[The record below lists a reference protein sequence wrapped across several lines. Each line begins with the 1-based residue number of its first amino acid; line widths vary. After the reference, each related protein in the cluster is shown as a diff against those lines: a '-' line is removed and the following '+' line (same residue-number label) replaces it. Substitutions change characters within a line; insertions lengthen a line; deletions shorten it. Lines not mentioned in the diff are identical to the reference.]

1 MGQEIEK
8 EKDTL
13 LLGGTAIK
21 PKGWDRKGMEAFKY
35 FLYNPDTGEILSRT
49 PLSWLKIFIF
59 YTVYY
64 SCLAAFWAIC
74 LLIFFLVIPPKD
86 MGPRFQQDYGRIGT
100 NPGVGVRP
108 GPTDKRIDSQMFYL
122 KRNCNRMDNSEDGEG
137 DLNIDFAVRVKKYMD
152 EFYENSPLSKC
163 NENEL
168 RKFSEPSCQFDRDVL
183 EDCKTFPYGFVT
195 DKGNV
200 SPCLFLK
207 LNKIYGWEP
216 KPVTYQMIEDDLDDT
231 YAEMTKELKN
241 IIKEAKDPNYIWF
254 DCKGRFS
261 GDKEMLNMTFYPPTQ
276 SIPFKYFPFQGGRYE
291 PPLVAVKLNINEAE
305 IHNGQLVHV
314 ECRAWFDGVK
324 HNARDKTGMVMFEVT
339 LMEDY
344 QKDN

>member
-1 MGQEIEK
+1 MNH
-8 EKDTL
+8 L
-13 LLGGTAIK
+13 VSL
-21 PKGWDRKGMEAFKY
+21 
-35 FLYNPDTGEILSRT
+35 ILTSST
-49 PLSWLKIFIF
+49 S
-59 YTVYY
+59 
-64 SCLAAFWAIC
+64 A
-74 LLIFFLVIPPKD
+74 
-86 MGPRFQQDYGRIGT
+86 
-100 NPGVGVRP
+100 
-108 GPTDKRIDSQMFYL
+108 
-122 KRNCNRMDNSEDGEG
+122 
-137 DLNIDFAVRVKKYMD
+137 KK
-152 EFYENSPLSKC
+152 S
-163 NENEL
+163 
-168 RKFSEPSCQFDRDVL
+168 
-183 EDCKTFPYGFVT
+183 PYGFVT

-261 GDKEMLNMTFYPPTQ
+261 GDKEMLN
-276 SIPFKYFPFQGGRYE
+276 
-291 PPLVAVKLNINEAE
+291 INEAE